1 MRRVGKALGFVDEF
15 VFVAIVLAGAA
26 LMKVVAAGGAS
37 LVQVGLVLV
46 LTIWVAGW
54 WAFTSNAGETLA
66 GLVRRWRARRA
77 SSAG

>member
-1 MRRVGKALGFVDEF
+1 LRRLGKALGFVDEF

-37 LVQVGLVLV
+37 SVQVGLVLL
-46 LTIWVAGW
+46 LTVWVAGW

-66 GLVRRWRARRA
+66 DLVRRWRARRDV
-77 SSAG
+77 SGG